1 MKRLNT
7 QGLNTRS
14 LNTQRLKTQRLNLA
28 GLLIVIGLL
37 TGISVAQTESLADA
51 ARKQKQQNSGK
62 PVAAKVFTNDDLPR
76 AETINTVGAAP
87 VEQAPVHVA
96 GEVGNQT
103 GSEQPMHTAPPQSA
117 PGPEGAPA
125 KDAAATDKSKDST
138 KDKTEDAAK
147 DKKKTWEDWRG
158 KIEKQREAVDRMQKE
173 NDELDRQF
181 KLTTGNYY
189 NSAQQRIYDGAAMAK
204 EDAAYK
210 EQLEAKK
217 KALDDAKQKVDDLQE
232 EARRAGVP
240 SGYRD

>member
-1 MKRLNT
+1 MKRLNRM
-7 QGLNTRS
+7 NC
-14 LNTQRLKTQRLNLA
+14 NLVGA
-28 GLLIVIGLL
+28 LILIGLL
-37 TGISVAQTESLADA
+37 SGVAVAQTESLADA
-51 ARKQKQQNSGK
+51 ARKQKHQNSGK
-62 PVAAKVFTNDDLPR
+62 PVAAKVFTNDDLPQT
-76 AETINTVGAAP
+76 ETINTVGAPPA
-87 VEQAPVHVA
+87 EQAPVHVA
-96 GEVGNQT
+96 SDVGNQT
-103 GSEQPMHTAPPQSA
+103 GSEQPIRTAAPQSA
-117 PGPEGAPA
+117 TGPEGSPA
-125 KDAAATDKSKDST
+125 KDAAATDKS

-158 KIEKQREAVDRMQKE
+158 KIEKQRETADRLQKE
-173 NDELDRQF
+173 SDELDRQF

-217 KALDDAKQKVDDLQE
+217 KAIDDAKQKVDDLQE